1 MEIFGLPNEN
11 MRLPNGNIGLPKR
24 VGHGPIGTSA
34 WFFPF
39 PTA

>member
-1 MEIFGLPNEN
+1 MEIFAVPNEN
-11 MRLPNGNIGLPKR
+11 ISVPNGNIGLPEQ
-24 VGHGPIGTSA
+24 VGDDPPGTSA